1 MKKFYTRLM
10 VALVATVLAIP
21 AKAAVDGVAS
31 LFGTYRFTANVEY
44 LDASYKDQL
53 SGDCEVK
60 IIKDATGI
68 FACEIDGLFG
78 IEDSYQLVSKM
89 GEMEDGK
96 QALKIVNPN
105 GGNFDAWGSFA
116 GWMTDIEGNNPF
128 GTSNYGPLY
137 YVLNEDG
144 SVITLPD
151 FSFITITDFSA
162 EKGTI
167 VAKFTNAKL
176 TLVAKEEIAVA
187 DISGDYHFT
196 PSQEYDYG
204 VEPNFPKEF
213 DMSLTNKG
221 DNKAYDVT
229 MSWASIGDLKL
240 EGKFDGNT
248 LSLPYENAKVGEYS
262 ILDTYQNTKGNI
274 TFNLVGDNLSLTSG
288 ILFAKNDSVMVYWA
302 GGGLAK
308 KAGVEPATP
317 AYVGTYKA
325 KATVAYKPEGTPDTP
340 TEGDIVIEFD
350 EMYNMYFVTTFL
362 GYDTYTMNQG
372 GIEFRPDAEDPS
384 KGVIVTEAMYQY
396 LDISYMSDDFK
407 QMQYLVLRDVNGAL
421 GEIPVTFD
429 ADGTMTIKDCSI
441 FTTWTGK
448 DEPDAFVTYYSPI
461 VATVDAPQPADWTG
475 EHALTSVTYAYTAD
489 GTTAPTTGSIKVTYY
504 EKTNEYLVEELLGY
518 DLYSMNYG
526 GLLLTIDPT
535 DDHKATMECGTA
547 DFDPETMQ
555 ETVIMDAN
563 GQVNKATISLTM
575 NEDGTVSVG
584 DFQIGVG
591 PYFGPYTAVAS
602 TVTVD
607 AIKGIESEQD
617 GAELYTI
624 SGVKTTANQ
633 KGIVL
638 MKKGGKVVKVLK

>member
-10 VALVATVLAIP
+10 VALVATILAIP

-60 IIKDATGI
+60 IIKDPSGI

-105 GGNFDAWGSFA
+105 GGNFDAWGSFN

-128 GTSNYGPLY
+128 GTTNYGPLY

-196 PSQEYDYG
+196 PNQDYDYG

-213 DMSLTNKG
+213 DMNIASKG
-221 DNKAYDVT
+221 DNKNYDVT
-229 MSWASIGDLKL
+229 LAWANIGQLKL
-240 EGKFDGNT
+240 EGKFDGSILSIPFENT
-248 LSLPYENAKVGEYS
+248 KVGEYS
-262 ILDTYQNTKGNI
+262 IFDTYQNTKGNI
-274 TFNLVGDNLSLTSG
+274 TFNLVGENLSLTSG
-288 ILFAKNDSVMVYWA
+288 ILFAKNETEYVYWA

-308 KAGVEPATP
+308 KAGQEEPATP
-317 AYVGTYKA
+317 SYVGTYKA
-325 KATVAYKPEGTPDTP
+325 KATIAYKAEGTPDTP

-362 GYDTYTMNQG
+362 GYDTFWMNQG
-372 GIEFRPDAEDPS
+372 GLEFRPDPEDPK
-384 KGVIVTEAMYQY
+384 KGVIVTEPYYQF
-396 LDISYMSDDFK
+396 LDIAYTSEDNT
-407 QMQYLVLRDVNGAL
+407 QMQYLVLRDVNGSL

-429 ADGTMTIKDCSI
+429 ENGNMTIKDCSI
-441 FTTWTGK
+441 FTSWTGK
-448 DEPDAFVTYYSPI
+448 DEADGFVTYYSPI
-461 VATVDAPQPADWTG
+461 VAEKQKDATAIECVKVPATEG
-475 EHALTSVTYAYTAD
+475 AV
-489 GTTAPTTGSIKVTYY
+489 
-504 EKTNEYLVEELLGY
+504 EYFNL
-518 DLYSMNYG
+518 
-526 GLLLTIDPT
+526 
-535 DDHKATMECGTA
+535 
-547 DFDPETMQ
+547 
-555 ETVIMDAN
+555 N
-563 GQVNKATISLTM
+563 GM
-575 NEDGTVSVG
+575 
-584 DFQIGVG
+584 
-591 PYFGPYTAVAS
+591 
-602 TVTVD
+602 
-607 AIKGIESEQD
+607 
-617 GAELYTI
+617 
-624 SGVKTTANQ
+624 KTTANQ

-638 MKKGGKVVKVLK
+638 MKKGGKVVKILK